1 MMINVLAGV
10 AMLLMLTLL
19 WVMVRFSDWNEVMRD
34 SEEEK

>member
-1 MMINVLAGV
+1 MINVLAGV

-19 WVMVRFSDWNEVMRD
+19 WVMARFSDWNELMQD

>member
-1 MMINVLAGV
+1 MINVLAGV

-19 WVMVRFSDWNEVMRD
+19 WAMVRYSDWETVMRD